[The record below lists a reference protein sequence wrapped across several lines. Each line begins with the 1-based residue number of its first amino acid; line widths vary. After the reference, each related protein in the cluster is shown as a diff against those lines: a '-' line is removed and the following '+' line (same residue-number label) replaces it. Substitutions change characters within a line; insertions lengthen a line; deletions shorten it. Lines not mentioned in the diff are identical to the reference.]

1 MHCYAFAILQALYSG
16 FASLEKRVR
25 NMSHAIY
32 RQKQKKKT
40 ENMRHGGYWKLQAF
54 VSHLHVND
62 C

>member
-1 MHCYAFAILQALYSG
+1 
-16 FASLEKRVR
+16 
-25 NMSHAIY
+25 MSHAIY